1 MASELS
7 KLMKQYGV
15 SSATMA
21 LPAQFK
27 GTVVNEPTAPDKP
40 VAPDAFTMT
49 APVVTDY
56 GLASSIK
63 AMPTKLAKGQ
73 TQADLD
79 AAQESWRQYQT
90 ALSDFNAKKTAYD
103 DTKKTY
109 ATYTS
114 GDVKDK
120 SSYAYQQK
128 QYQDA
133 LGKYKNYL
141 DDKTSFDTSKGDAYN
156 TYKTA
161 YQDRIA
167 QTPMYLQ
174 QQFTRASDVNP
185 YEGMYSP
192 YGSIDNY
199 NKTGTYWNDVI
210 GDPTYTGAYTPY
222 TPLYKQKG
230 FADQASYEATLP
242 EYLDNKNSQDSL
254 SGGDTKVP
262 STIVDTKVPSTIVD
276 TNAGNNTLTSTP
288 TLIDLTNYTYAP
300 SSQQQLEDQ
309 AVNAGYQ
316 GDYTDTAAMQGYLKA
331 INTNVPSLTDLAVKN
346 GVKNDTLVGSQPTS
360 NIVAGVGTNPAL
372 RAKVLAAQAMNSN
385 AGGVENDA
393 LKSVIGKDS
402 LTGNTV
408 IIGNNTLTGTPTLID
423 LAVKNGVTNTG
434 TQQISNTTPA
444 DKTTASLVSQ
454 PNVIQQSQM
463 TPWDN
468 MGITQDDYYE
478 SYYAKGGSVHHLAKK
493 YAVGG
498 GVDIADSAMPNP
510 EQGIPQPVEA
520 PVAIPMAPAQAP
532 PQSDS
537 MVQMQEMLK
546 AYGTPSNDYA
556 QELEEARRKSNAE
569 TEAFMSMIQ
578 KSRKP
583 ENDNLSQAELYF
595 RLAAAAGAPTKTGG
609 IAESLSNINRE
620 MSDYSKEQVGRRNSD
635 LELQMKAQQLKA
647 ANAKED
653 LNVLRGLAGE
663 SMKDKRALIS
673 EMIKAEI
680 PKAQSEAGK
689 LALDMGLK
697 VGTPDY
703 QKFVTTNGMQLL
715 QAKVNQMIM
724 GPAIASQNAA
734 TSGTQ
739 ANISQERYDL
749 ERLKYLDKQ
758 EEGKKLTAN
767 DRKVLWEKE
776 DTLNNLKNAQKM
788 IEQAYDLNNVAYT
801 GNLFDVAKQ
810 KYGEV
815 FSPEDPT
822 VVNTGKLVNLLSTE
836 SLSRM
841 KDVFGSNPTEGERA
855 AQAQLSGALAK
866 SKEVR
871 KDIMLNYMEQLQ
883 KRMALEEK
891 RLKQLNEGTSRD
903 LPSKEEAQ

>member
-1 MASELS
+1 
-7 KLMKQYGV
+7 
-15 SSATMA
+15 
-21 LPAQFK
+21 
-27 GTVVNEPTAPDKP
+27 
-40 VAPDAFTMT
+40 
-49 APVVTDY
+49 
-56 GLASSIK
+56 
-63 AMPTKLAKGQ
+63 
-73 TQADLD
+73 
-79 AAQESWRQYQT
+79 
-90 ALSDFNAKKTAYD
+90 
-103 DTKKTY
+103 
-109 ATYTS
+109 
-114 GDVKDK
+114 
-120 SSYAYQQK
+120 
-128 QYQDA
+128 
-133 LGKYKNYL
+133 
-141 DDKTSFDTSKGDAYN
+141 
-156 TYKTA
+156 
-161 YQDRIA
+161 
-167 QTPMYLQ
+167 
-174 QQFTRASDVNP
+174 
-185 YEGMYSP
+185 
-192 YGSIDNY
+192 
-199 NKTGTYWNDVI
+199 
-210 GDPTYTGAYTPY
+210 
-222 TPLYKQKG
+222 
-230 FADQASYEATLP
+230 
-242 EYLDNKNSQDSL
+242 
-254 SGGDTKVP
+254 
-262 STIVDTKVPSTIVD
+262 
-276 TNAGNNTLTSTP
+276 
-288 TLIDLTNYTYAP
+288 
-300 SSQQQLEDQ
+300 
-309 AVNAGYQ
+309 
-316 GDYTDTAAMQGYLKA
+316 
-331 INTNVPSLTDLAVKN
+331 
-346 GVKNDTLVGSQPTS
+346 
-360 NIVAGVGTNPAL
+360 
-372 RAKVLAAQAMNSN
+372 
-385 AGGVENDA
+385 
-393 LKSVIGKDS
+393 
-402 LTGNTV
+402 
-408 IIGNNTLTGTPTLID
+408 
-423 LAVKNGVTNTG
+423 
-434 TQQISNTTPA
+434 
-444 DKTTASLVSQ
+444 
-454 PNVIQQSQM
+454 
-463 TPWDN
+463 
-468 MGITQDDYYE
+468 
-478 SYYAKGGSVHHLAKK
+478 
-493 YAVGG
+493 VGG
-498 GVDIADSAMPNP
+498 GPVPQGGTSIADSAMPRP
-510 EQGIPQPVEA
+510 EQGIPQPIEA
-520 PVAIPMAPAQAP
+520 PAPVVA
-532 PQSDS
+532 PQIQPSDS
-537 MVQMQEMLK
+537 MAQMQEMLK
-546 AYGTPSNDYA
+546 AYATPSNDYA
-556 QELEEARRKSNAE
+556 QELEDARRKSNAE

-749 ERLKYLDKQ
+749 ERLKYQDKQ